1 MLKLAFPK
9 GFLWGAAT
17 AAYQIEGAYN
27 EDGKGESIWDRF
39 SMYSGNIKNGD
50 TGKIACDHY
59 HLYEKDIEIM
69 KELGL
74 NTYRFSISWP
84 RIFPDGK
91 GKPNIKG
98 LDFYKKLIGKLLE
111 NNIKPSI
118 TLYHWDLPQKLQD
131 IGGWANREVVDY
143 FEQYAGYVFNE
154 FRDIN
159 ALWVTHNE
167 PAVSVMSGY
176 WHGSFAPG
184 VKDPSAAIAAS
195 HNMLLSHGKAV
206 QTFRKLGIS
215 GEIGIV
221 LNIWPN
227 YPGTDK
233 AEDIEAANR
242 VNESSTNWYI
252 DPILKAKYPE
262 NILKFYK
269 EKLILPEITDED
281 MKLISQPID
290 FLGVNYYSSNFIKNS
305 PGTGFFDADCVP
317 VYYAITDFDWPIY
330 PEGLYDVLIEI
341 NKLSPGLKLFVA
353 ENGATFKDVID
364 RNGNIED
371 VQRLDYLHRHFAQA
385 HRAIEAGVN
394 LAGYYVW
401 SLMDNF
407 EWAQGFSKRFGIVY
421 TDFKTQQRIIKK
433 SGHWFKE
440 VINNNG
446 IEL

>member
-1 MLKLAFPK
+1 MAELIFPR
-9 GFLWGAAT
+9 GFLWGTAT
-17 AAYQIEGAYN
+17 AAYQIEGAYK

-39 SMYSGNIKNGD
+39 SMYPGNIKNGD
-50 TGKIACDHY
+50 TGKTACDHY
-59 HLYEKDIEIM
+59 HLFEKDVEIL
-69 KELGL
+69 KEIGV

-84 RIFPDGK
+84 RVFPEGR
-91 GKPNIKG
+91 GKPNGKG
-98 LDFYKKLIGKLLE
+98 VDFYKRLLDKLLE
-111 NNIKPSI
+111 NGIKPSI

-131 IGGWANREVVDY
+131 MGGWVNRDVAEY
-143 FEQYAGYVFNE
+143 FNQYAEYM
-154 FRDIN
+154 FRELKDIG
-159 ALWVTHNE
+159 AYWTTHNE

-206 QTFRKLGIS
+206 QTFRHSGTT

-233 AEDIEAANR
+233 TEDVKAAGR
-242 VNESSTNWYI
+242 VNESSANWYL
-252 DPILKAKYPE
+252 DPVLKGKYPE
-262 NILKFYK
+262 SMLKLYGK
-269 EKLILPEITDED
+269 KLILPKITEED

-290 FLGVNYYSSNFIKNS
+290 FLGINYYSCNFIKNS

-317 VYYAITDFDWPIY
+317 ADLGTTDFDWPIY
-330 PEGLYDVLIEI
+330 PEGLYDVLTGVD
-341 NKLSPGLKLFVA
+341 KLKPGLKLFVG
-353 ENGATFKDVID
+353 ENGAAFRDVID
-364 RNGNIED
+364 RDGKVED
-371 VQRLDYLHRHFAQA
+371 VQRIDYLYRHFVQA

-401 SLMDNF
+401 SLMDNL

-421 TDFKTQQRIIKK
+421 TDFTTQKRIIKK
-433 SGHWFKE
+433 SGHWFKN
-440 VINNNG
+440 VIKNNG
-446 IEL
+446 LSE